1 MTPPVNL
8 LPAIYLDAD
17 VRNVTP
23 VCPGRKRLG
32 LGLDIP
38 GQPTVRVSITLEHAQ
53 FLRDSLNDY
62 ISASAGCQ
70 RPMSELMPNLS
81 STVPSEVE

>member
-1 MTPPVNL
+1 MTSPIRL
-8 LPAIYLDAD
+8 LPAICLDAD

-38 GQPTVRVSITLEHAQ
+38 GQPTVRVAITLEHAQ
-53 FLRDSLNDY
+53 FLRDGLDDA
-62 ISASAGCQ
+62 IGAAAGCQ
-70 RPMSELMPNLS
+70 RASAVLPEDK
-81 STVPSEVE
+81 

>member
-1 MTPPVNL
+1 MTSPINL
-8 LPAIYLDAD
+8 LPAIYLDAG

-38 GQPTVRVSITLEHAQ
+38 GQSTVRVAITLEHAQ
-53 FLRDSLNDY
+53 FLRDSLDDY

-70 RPMSELMPNLS
+70 RASAALP
-81 STVPSEVE
+81 EVE

>member
-17 VRNVTP
+17 MRNVTP

-38 GQPTVRVSITLEHAQ
+38 GQPTVRVAITLEHAQ
-53 FLRDSLNDY
+53 FLRDSLDDY
-62 ISASAGCQ
+62 ISASAGCH
-70 RPMSELMPNLS
+70 RASAALPEG
-81 STVPSEVE
+81 E

>member
-23 VCPGRKRLG
+23 VCPGRKRIG
-32 LGLDIP
+32 LGLDLP
-38 GQPTVRVSITLEHAQ
+38 GHPTVRVAITLEHAE
-53 FLRDSLNDY
+53 FLRDSLNDF
-62 ISASAGCQ
+62 ISTSAGCQ
-70 RPMSELMPNLS
+70 RASAVLPEG
-81 STVPSEVE
+81 E